1 MSKDEHKHLK
11 VKTVTSL
18 PIAFIDFIQ
27 AIRWV
32 ISLRSEA
39 HATWRKILAA
49 AIHEPAGW
57 RIRHKNFRPNSHKSA
72 WQQANER

>member
-1 MSKDEHKHLK
+1 MLKDEHKDWK

-32 ISLRSEA
+32 ISLRSDA
-39 HATWRKILAA
+39 HATCVNWG
-49 AIHEPAGW
+49 ENFGG
-57 RIRHKNFRPNSHKSA
+57 RH
-72 WQQANER
+72 